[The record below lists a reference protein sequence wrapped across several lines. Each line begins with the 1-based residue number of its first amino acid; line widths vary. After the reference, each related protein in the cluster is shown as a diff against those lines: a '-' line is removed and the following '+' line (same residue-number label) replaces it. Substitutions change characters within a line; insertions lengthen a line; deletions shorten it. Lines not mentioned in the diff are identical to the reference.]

1 MEILLVLAGFCVLCL
16 SGCIGTL
23 IVSQRLINRAFDI
36 VNFVVSYLEQHR
48 PELDINRPEV
58 SD

>member
-23 IVSQRLINRAFDI
+23 IVSQRLINRAFDM

-48 PELDINRPEV
+48 AELDINRPEG